1 MASLGGL
8 VAGVAHEINNPMGA
22 VHSAVDISLRC
33 AERIEQQIE
42 TASSIEQLRQPALQR
57 PLKILGD
64 NLGVI
69 GQAAERIVTLV

>member
-1 MASLGGL
+1 MLPLAPFAIIDGN
-8 VAGVAHEINNPMGA
+8 HRR
-22 VHSAVDISLRC
+22 AVDVSLRF

-57 PLKILGD
+57 PLKMLGD

-69 GQAAERIVTLV
+69 GQAAE